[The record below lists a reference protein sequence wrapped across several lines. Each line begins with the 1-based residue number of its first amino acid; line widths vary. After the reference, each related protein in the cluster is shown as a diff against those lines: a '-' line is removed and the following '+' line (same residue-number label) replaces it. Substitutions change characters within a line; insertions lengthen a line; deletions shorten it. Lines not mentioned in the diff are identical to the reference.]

1 MKSTQTTK
9 PKTIKL
15 ISYSFDQT
23 SYSKCYKS
31 QCHPTEENVW
41 WYFLIER
48 CYQCHV
54 LYKVQ
59 YSVTVRNKK
68 QQIWS
73 VIHNCMKIV
82 SKGVA
87 FVNIFV
93 RWWLRKRE
101 KLYLYPHSLSYHE
114 TSFMNEL
121 LSPIP
126 AFASNILDLK
136 WNKIHWNQMEI
147 ANLNVFSTIVCK
159 SKPGWDWQRC
169 RSWKLV
175 KCSAIARHKRQNIKE

>member
-1 MKSTQTTK
+1 MKSTQTIK

-15 ISYSFDQT
+15 ISYSFCQT

-73 VIHNCMKIV
+73 VIHNWMKIV

-93 RWWLRKRE
+93 RWWLRKIE
-101 KLYLYPHSLSYHE
+101 AVPV
-114 TSFMNEL
+114 
-121 LSPIP
+121 SPLIVVP
-126 AFASNILDLK
+126 
-136 WNKIHWNQMEI
+136 WNKLHERVIEPNPCLCIEYTWPEMKQNPLKP
-147 ANLNVFSTIVCK
+147 NGDCK
-159 SKPGWDWQRC
+159 SQRLFNY
-169 RSWKLV
+169 SL
-175 KCSAIARHKRQNIKE
+175 